1 MSKTG
6 SVNKPVGRVVKAVI
20 WVVIIIV
27 ILAIVAIVFSKPLL
41 TALTTGIIKQRFIS
55 QSEMQQDGLFAGLAG
70 SGGPFPDLNR
80 ASSCVA
86 VRAGAHL
93 YIVDAGDGS
102 ARNLSLMGFQLGKVE
117 AVLLTHFHSDH
128 IADLGE
134 IMLQRWVGWSNDK
147 PLEVIGPQG
156 VETVVEGFNL
166 AYKLDDGYRVAHHGE
181 KTVPPSG
188 AGGVA
193 RPFNLPSGDD
203 ASMVILDKDGVKI
216 TAFRVNHAPVS
227 PAVGYRFD
235 YKGRSLVISGDTVP
249 CESLKKQAKGVDVL
263 IHDAMQVATVKLIG
277 EQAELSPSP
286 SLAKIMADIPSY
298 HATPEDAAKIAG
310 EAGVKHLVL
319 YHITPPIPLALLN
332 NQFMGDAA
340 RYYRGPI
347 TIGTDGLMIGLPPA
361 SDRIDIRQ
369 ALK

>member
-1 MSKTG
+1 
-6 SVNKPVGRVVKAVI
+6 
-20 WVVIIIV
+20 
-27 ILAIVAIVFSKPLL
+27 
-41 TALTTGIIKQRFIS
+41 
-55 QSEMQQDGLFAGLAG
+55 
-70 SGGPFPDLNR
+70 
-80 ASSCVA
+80 
-86 VRAGAHL
+86 
-93 YIVDAGDGS
+93 
-102 ARNLSLMGFQLGKVE
+102 
-117 AVLLTHFHSDH
+117 
-128 IADLGE
+128 
-134 IMLQRWVGWSNDK
+134 
-147 PLEVIGPQG
+147 
-156 VETVVEGFNL
+156 
-166 AYKLDDGYRVAHHGE
+166 
-181 KTVPPSG
+181 
-188 AGGVA
+188 
-193 RPFNLPSGDD
+193 
-203 ASMVILDKDGVKI
+203 MVILDKDGVKI

>member
-1 MSKTG
+1 MPKIYSVKKT
-6 SVNKPVGRVVKAVI
+6 SGRLWKAVI
-20 WVVIIIV
+20 AAVIAIAVIISAALV
-27 ILAIVAIVFSKPLL
+27 FQKQILNAVATK
-41 TALTTGIIKQRFIS
+41 IIQERFLNQS
-55 QSEMQQDGLFAGLAG
+55 QKYADGLYAGLAG
-70 SGGPFPDLNR
+70 TGGPFPDLSR
-80 ASSCVA
+80 AGPCVA
-86 VRAGAHL
+86 VMAGGHL

-102 ARNLSLMGFQLGKVE
+102 ARNLSLMGFQLGRAD

-147 PLEVIGPQG
+147 PLGVFGPRG

-188 AGGVA
+188 AGGIA
-193 RPFNLPSGDD
+193 RPFNLSSEDD
-203 ASMVILDKDGVKI
+203 ASTVIIDNDGVKI
-216 TAFRVNHAPVS
+216 KAFRVNHDPVS

-249 CESLKKQAKGVDVL
+249 CESLKKQSKGADVL
-263 IHDAMQVATVKLIG
+263 VQDAMQVATVKLIG
-277 EQAELSPSP
+277 EQAGLAPSP

-298 HATPEDAAKIAG
+298 HATPEDAAKVAQ
-310 EAGVKHLVL
+310 EAGVKHLIL

-332 NQFMGDAA
+332 NQFLGDAA

-347 TIGTDGLMIGLPPA
+347 TIGTDGLMISLPPG